1 MKTLPNLA
9 AVSDAATQGALL
21 IVVVLEVVLG
31 IGIGGIAGFERKG
44 CLVGG

>member
-1 MKTLPNLA
+1 MKAVPILA
-9 AVSDAATQGALL
+9 AVSDAATQGAFL

-31 IGIGGIAGFERKG
+31 IVIGGIAGFERKG